1 MAEPCICH
9 QQCDGK
15 VRISPAKLCIHYCD
29 FFVRNANR
37 GKVEYVLPTMK
48 IASSDRT
55 EIELAVDT
63 ERHRILT
70 ATPSLNSNLFTSNFD
85 LLKRSPPYA
94 ISVKGIIANLQPESF
109 SRDSNPMRNFQLYNN
124 AGNCVACV
132 AFGRQTESNALGDA
146 NEVTIFFAHGL
157 SGSKNSNGALRL
169 YDLAHIVLL
178 TQNCLIPQLQEHIML
193 KE

>member
-1 MAEPCICH
+1 
-9 QQCDGK
+9 
-15 VRISPAKLCIHYCD
+15 
-29 FFVRNANR
+29 
-37 GKVEYVLPTMK
+37 MK

-55 EIELAVDT
+55 EIELAVET

-146 NEVTIFFAHGL
+146 NEVTIFLHMVCLVVKIVTELCGYMTW
-157 SGSKNSNGALRL
+157 RIL
-169 YDLAHIVLL
+169 YF
-178 TQNCLIPQLQEHIML
+178 
-193 KE
+193 